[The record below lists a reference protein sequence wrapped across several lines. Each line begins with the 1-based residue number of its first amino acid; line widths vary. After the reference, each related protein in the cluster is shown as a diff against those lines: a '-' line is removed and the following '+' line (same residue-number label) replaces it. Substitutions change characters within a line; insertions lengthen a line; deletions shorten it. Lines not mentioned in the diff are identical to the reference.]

1 MRTTEE
7 TRIKRAHITLM
18 QHQNT
23 ALYSGVI
30 SSGKNEVIDAKT
42 EGMKFTAYTDGVN
55 KVYCR
60 EFIETFKSEPKLRG
74 LVLHENLHVALKQI
88 PRHRDLSHVHK
99 LLNYAMDFV
108 VNDIIQHTGGVVGVN
123 KEPLVLLPDGALYNS
138 MFHDWN
144 VRKVYEYLKKRKQEL
159 DDEEGNEQGEK
170 PKGGS
175 GGNKTSSDGEPKD
188 GETDVDDA
196 LRNMDDSMDEHI
208 FDDVQDMTADEIK
221 KLEGDIDKAL
231 RQGGM
236 LAGRMGATVPR
247 VIGELLEPKV
257 DWREVLREFVQSAM
271 RGKDEYTW
279 RKMSKPYLA
288 NDMYIPSMHSETMG
302 ELVVAIDTSGSI
314 GNEQISEFATELT
327 SICDLCNPDKV
338 RVLWWDTQVHGE
350 QVFEGN
356 YGDIANMLKPLGGGG
371 THVGCV
377 SDYMIKNSVNAEVLV
392 IFTDGYVEG
401 NIKWDV
407 TAPTMWFVTEN
418 GRFEPPADGR
428 MVKVVD

>member
-7 TRIKRAHITLM
+7 TRIKKAHIILM
-18 QHQNT
+18 QHPNT
-23 ALYSGVI
+23 SLYSGVI
-30 SSGKNEVIDAKT
+30 ASGKNEVIDAEK
-42 EGMKFTAYTDGVN
+42 EGGKFTAYTDGIN

-60 EFIETFKSEPKLRG
+60 EYIAEYDNDAKLRG

-88 PRHRDLSHVHK
+88 PRHRDLEHDHK

-108 VNDIIQHTGGVVGVN
+108 VNDIIKHTDGVTGHI
-123 KEPLVLLPDGALYNS
+123 KEPLVLLPDGALYHP

-144 VRKVYEYLKKRKQEL
+144 VRKVYNYLKQRKDEVDKANEKGEYLKPCK
-159 DDEEGNEQGEK
+159 EQINGS
-170 PKGGS
+170 S
-175 GGNKTSSDGEPKD
+175 GGEDED
-188 GETDVDDA
+188 ETDIDEA
-196 LRNMDDSMDEHI
+196 LRNMDKGTDEHK
-208 FDDVQDMTADEIK
+208 FGGVADMDAEQIK
-221 KLEGDIDKAL
+221 KLEGEIDKAL

-257 DWREVLREFVQSAM
+257 DWREVLRDFVQSAM

-288 NDMYIPSMHSETMG
+288 NDMYIPSMHTETMG

-314 GNEQISEFATELT
+314 NNEQIAEFASELA
-327 SICDLCNPDKV
+327 SICDTCSPEKV
-338 RVLWWDTQVHGE
+338 RVLWWDTKVHGE
-350 QVFEGN
+350 QVFQGN
-356 YGDIANMLKPLGGGG
+356 YQDIGKMLKPLGGGG

-392 IFTDGYVEG
+392 IFTDGYVESD
-401 NIKWDV
+401 IKWEV
-407 TAPTMWFVTEN
+407 TAPTMWFVTQN
-418 GRFEPPADGR
+418 GSFNPPNDGR
-428 MVKVVD
+428 MVKVQQ

>member
-1 MRTTEE
+1 MRTREE
-7 TRIKRAHITLM
+7 TRIKKAHITLM
-18 QHQNT
+18 QHPST

-30 SSGKNEVIDAKT
+30 ASGKNEVIDAEQ
-42 EGMKFTAYTDGVN
+42 EGGKFTAYTDGIN

-60 EFIETFKSEPKLRG
+60 EYVAEYDNEAKLRG
-74 LVLHENLHVALKQI
+74 LILHENLHVALKQI
-88 PRHRDLSHVHK
+88 PRHKDLQEDHK

-108 VNDIIQHTGGVVGVN
+108 VNDIIKNTEGHTGYA
-123 KEPLVLLPDGALYNS
+123 KEPLVLLPDGALYHP
-138 MFHDWN
+138 MFHDWA
-144 VRKVYEYLKKRKQEL
+144 VRKVYNYLKQRKDEL
-159 DDEEGNEQGEK
+159 DKADEKGEQ
-170 PKGGS
+170 PKSCDQQDKSSS
-175 GGNKTSSDGEPKD
+175 GGE
-188 GETDVDDA
+188 GETDIDEA
-196 LRNMDDSMDEHI
+196 LRGMDKEMDGHRFGEVTEM
-208 FDDVQDMTADEIK
+208 DAEQLK
-221 KLEGDIDKAL
+221 KLEGEIDKAL

-247 VIGELLEPKV
+247 VIGDMLEPTV

-314 GNEQISEFATELT
+314 DNEQISEFASELA

-338 RVLWWDTQVHGE
+338 RVLWWDTKVHGE
-350 QVFEGN
+350 QVFTGN
-356 YGDIANMLKPLGGGG
+356 YQDIGKMLKPLGGGG

-392 IFTDGYVEG
+392 IFTDGYVERD
-401 NIKWDV
+401 IKWEV
-407 TAPTMWFVTEN
+407 TAPTMWFVTQN
-418 GRFEPPADGR
+418 GSFDPPANGR
-428 MVKVVD
+428 MVKVVE

>member
-18 QHQNT
+18 QHGNT

-30 SSGKNEVIDAKT
+30 ASGKNEVIDAKT
-42 EGMKFTAYTDGVN
+42 EGGMFTAYTNGFD
-55 KVYCR
+55 KIYCR
-60 EFIETFKSEPKLRG
+60 EFIETFESEPMLRG

-88 PRHRDLSHVHK
+88 PRHRDLTHDGK

-108 VNDIIQHTGGVVGVN
+108 VNDIIVNTGGVVGVN
-123 KEPLVLLPDGALYNS
+123 KEPLVTIGKDWLYNS
-138 MFHDWN
+138 MFHDWS
-144 VRKVYEYLKKRKQEL
+144 VRKVYNYLKQRKEEL
-159 DDEEGNEQGEK
+159 DKEGDGQPK
-170 PKGGS
+170 PKGEQ
-175 GGNKTSSDGEPKD
+175 NKSSSNEEGVE
-188 GETDVDDA
+188 ETDIDDA
-196 LRNMDDSMDEHI
+196 LRNMGDGLDEHE
-208 FDDVQDMTADEIK
+208 FGDVVEMDAEDLK
-221 KLEGDIDKAL
+221 KLEGEIDKAL

-236 LAGRMGATVPR
+236 LAGRMGSNIPR
-247 VIGELLEPKV
+247 AIGDLLEPQV
-257 DWREVLREFVQSAM
+257 DWREVLRDFVQSAM

-314 GNEQISEFATELT
+314 NNEQISAFASELA
-327 SICDLCNPDKV
+327 SICDVCNPDKV
-338 RVLWWDTQVHGE
+338 RVLWWDTAVHGE

-356 YGDIANMLKPLGGGG
+356 YNDIAKMLKPMGGGG

-377 SDYMIKNSVNAEVLV
+377 SDYMVKNSINAEVLV

-418 GRFEPPADGR
+418 GRFDPPSGGR

>member
-1 MRTTEE
+1 MRTNEE

-18 QHQNT
+18 QHPNT

-42 EGMKFTAYTDGVN
+42 EGGMFTAYTDGMN

-60 EFIETFKSEPKLRG
+60 EYIAEYDSEAKLRG
-74 LVLHENLHVALKQI
+74 LVLHENLHVGLKQI
-88 PRHRDLSHVHK
+88 PRHRDLSHDAK

-108 VNDIIQHTGGVVGVN
+108 VNDIIHNTGGVVGVN

-138 MFHDWN
+138 MFHDWS
-144 VRKVYEYLKKRKQEL
+144 VRKVYDYLKKRKDEL
-159 DDEEGNEQGEK
+159 DQEEGEK

-175 GGNKTSSDGEPKD
+175 GGNKTSSSGEPQD
-188 GETDVDDA
+188 GETDIDEA
-196 LRNMDDSMDEHI
+196 LRGMDKEMDGHKFGEVI
-208 FDDVQDMTADEIK
+208 EMDAEQLK
-221 KLEGDIDKAL
+221 KLEGEIDKAL

-247 VIGELLEPKV
+247 VIGELLEPQV

-314 GNEQISEFATELT
+314 GNEQISEFATELA
-327 SICDLCNPDKV
+327 SICELCCPEKV

-350 QVFEGN
+350 QVFENN
-356 YGDIANMLKPLGGGG
+356 YQDIASMLKPLGGGG

-392 IFTDGYVEG
+392 IFTDGYVEHD
-401 NIKWDV
+401 IKWDV
-407 TAPTMWFVTEN
+407 TAPTMWFVTQN
-418 GRFEPPADGR
+418 GRFDPPNGGR